1 VAACSSMVDMLCSL
15 LGSSRVPLAIA
26 LILVDLKVKS
36 TLRFGRWLW
45 ALSPETLPCLEVAYD
60 NVGKAASGASPWN
73 NGDLCQFELGCRMEI
88 QGF

>member
-1 VAACSSMVDMLCSL
+1 MAACSSMVDMLCSL

-60 NVGKAASGASPWN
+60 NVGKAASGGLSVEQW
-73 NGDLCQFELGCRMEI
+73 
-88 QGF
+88 